1 MFVSWLRQKYSFSR
15 STMLGLHNISQLCQK
30 FFDMPGETLITDSMT
45 SLKDDIGPV
54 ISTAEA
60 GTRES
65 PSPIQPIPEP
75 QLNRNPIDPCASLE
89 QVIALASV
97 EHIPSMPLIPGSP
110 SARLHALIRAD
121 RYPPGQRLRF
131 AAIDALQPE
140 LCHQDAVIGLKM
152 AIKLLQNALER
163 ALDDPTI
170 IQRNQHVR
178 NKLVAEYLG
187 LPLKVQVEGLSIS
200 ALVEGI
206 KGRVGSRW
214 RVEAMEKQ

>member
-1 MFVSWLRQKYSFSR
+1 
-15 STMLGLHNISQLCQK
+15 MLGLHNISQLYQNL
-30 FFDMPGETLITDSMT
+30 FDMPGQLPTADKLS
-45 SLKDDIGPV
+45 SLEDDV
-54 ISTAEA
+54 NLDISTAEA

-65 PSPIQPIPEP
+65 PSSIQPIPEP
-75 QLNRNPIDPCASLE
+75 QFNRNPIDPCASLE

>member
-1 MFVSWLRQKYSFSR
+1 
-15 STMLGLHNISQLCQK
+15 MLGLHNISQLYQNL
-30 FFDMPGETLITDSMT
+30 FDMPGQLPTADKLS
-45 SLKDDIGPV
+45 SLEDDV
-54 ISTAEA
+54 NLDISTAEA

-65 PSPIQPIPEP
+65 PSPIQPIQEP
-75 QLNRNPIDPCASLE
+75 QLNRNPIDPCAGLE

-131 AAIDALQPE
+131 AAIDTLHPE
-140 LCHQDAVIGLKM
+140 LCHHDAVIGLKM

-170 IQRNQHVR
+170 IQQSQHVR

-200 ALVEGI
+200 ALVESI